1 MAIINFGNAISLKQ
15 AALLITTA
23 PKIRV
28 HLEGP
33 PGIGKSSILDTIREM
48 CPNHMIAEPIDAQ
61 TLVLGDTGMPV
72 VDRERMLTNY
82 APNSRFMISQ
92 AIAANKPVVIMIDEF
107 TKASGQVRNMLHSL
121 LEVKPRLG
129 DLYLPEGSIIF
140 TTGNL
145 SGDGVGDAM
154 LSHTRNRMTIVRIK
168 PPEADELVEWGV
180 KTGRLHAAMM
190 AFIGAYPQV
199 LASYTDPG
207 ETENPYIYNP
217 KAAQRGYFTPRAA
230 ERASEILSNR
240 DAYDD
245 ALLTHSLIGTLGEA
259 TARDLTA
266 FIDYHDDLPKWAD
279 IVANP
284 DTARVPVGTGAC
296 AVMVFSAITRI
307 EKDSIDPFMTYLERL
322 DKEWQATFAINV
334 AKAPDKVDIVFNK
347 SKKFHAWLLANEDL
361 L

>member
-1 MAIINFGNAISLKQ
+1 MAIINFGSAISLKQ

-28 HLEGP
+28 HMEGP
-33 PGIGKSSILDTIREM
+33 PGIGKSSILDMIREL
-48 CPNHMIAEPIDAQ
+48 CPNHMVAEPIDAP

-129 DLYLPEGSIIF
+129 DLYLPEGSIVF

-145 SGDGVGDAM
+145 TGDGVGDTM
-154 LSHTRNRMTIVRIK
+154 LAHTRNRMTVVRIQ
-168 PPEADELVEWGV
+168 PPTSEELLDWGV
-180 KTGRLHAAMM
+180 RTGRLHPVMM
-190 AFIGAYPQV
+190 AFIKAYPQV
-199 LASYTDPG
+199 LASHTDLG
-207 ETENPYIYNP
+207 EAENPYIYNP
-217 KAAQRGYFTPRAA
+217 KASQKAYFTPRAA
-230 ERASEILSNR
+230 ERASEILKQR
-240 DAYDD
+240 DVLDD
-245 ALLTHSLIGTLGEA
+245 TLLTHSLIGTLGEA

-266 FIDYHDDLPKWAD
+266 YIDYQDDLPKWAD

-284 DTARVPVGTGAC
+284 DTARIPSGPGAC
-296 AVMVFSAITRI
+296 SVLVFSAITRI
-307 EKDSIDPFMTYLERL
+307 TKESIDPFMTYLERL

-334 AKAPDKVDIVFNK
+334 SKAPDKVDIVFNR

>member
-1 MAIINFGNAISLKQ
+1 
-15 AALLITTA
+15 
-23 PKIRV
+23 
-28 HLEGP
+28 
-33 PGIGKSSILDTIREM
+33 
-48 CPNHMIAEPIDAQ
+48 
-61 TLVLGDTGMPV
+61 
-72 VDRERMLTNY
+72 
-82 APNSRFMISQ
+82 
-92 AIAANKPVVIMIDEF
+92 
-107 TKASGQVRNMLHSL
+107 
-121 LEVKPRLG
+121 
-129 DLYLPEGSIIF
+129 
-140 TTGNL
+140 
-145 SGDGVGDAM
+145 
-154 LSHTRNRMTIVRIK
+154 
-168 PPEADELVEWGV
+168 
-180 KTGRLHAAMM
+180 MM